1 MLPYYIGNTIE
12 QREALFLQTPTSF
25 GDRFNVDVRNNQEVI
40 SIDPNKK
47 SVQVKR
53 ANGKIYEETYDK
65 LLLSPGANPFIPKIE
80 GVDSEGIFTLRN
92 VEDTD
97 RIKNYAINHKIQH
110 AVVIGAV
117 RFSMHLYSTFC
128 DLMHQKHLQQQQF
141 LHIKEYHYPKYV
153 LLQLMVLRL

>member
-1 MLPYYIGNTIE
+1 METLKYLIIGGVAGGATAAARLRRIDENAEIILFEKGKHISFANCGLPYYIGNTIE

-97 RIKNYAINHKIQH
+97 RIKN
-110 AVVIGAV
+110 
-117 RFSMHLYSTFC
+117 
-128 DLMHQKHLQQQQF
+128 
-141 LHIKEYHYPKYV
+141 
-153 LLQLMVLRL
+153 